1 MLNRLTL
8 VALNGAAL
16 AAMMILAGCSQ
27 KIEAPFDKGVCYHAV
42 EKDDGKIQYNKIA
55 DNQPNIENC
64 AARLE
69 EVRQSFLRL
78 GSNRRTIMGAYNGS
92 FIFIEGRVIKMAT
105 HYKGPRITLLIRTDD
120 GRLVTPGAVA
130 QP

>member
-1 MLNRLTL
+1 MRNRVNTVSFLGL
-8 VALNGAAL
+8 SLIGLL
-16 AAMMILAGCSQ
+16 ALAGCEK

-42 EKDDGKIQYNKIA
+42 EKDDGTIQYNKIA

-105 HYKGPRITLLIRTDD
+105 HYNGPRITLLIRTDD